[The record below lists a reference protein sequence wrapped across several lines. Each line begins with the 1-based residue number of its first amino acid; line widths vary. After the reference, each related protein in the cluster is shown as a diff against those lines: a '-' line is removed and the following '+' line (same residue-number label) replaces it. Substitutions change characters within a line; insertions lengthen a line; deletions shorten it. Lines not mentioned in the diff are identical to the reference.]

1 VVSLARTEK
10 QRLLAAAP
18 LFASLTERHLDE
30 LASVARTRSLERR
43 EELFHRGDEGTQ
55 IYVIA
60 SGKLKV
66 LTTSLDGDDVMFNIT
81 GPGEMIGEVALFSGR
96 PRTASVSAIEPSE
109 LLVLDRGDFLNCVRR
124 DPDVAIKL
132 LGVLGD
138 HIGRMSELVEDM
150 LFLNLP
156 VRLAKKLLRF
166 ARTDGEETAEGVR
179 INLKLSQEEWGDLVG
194 TTRESVNKQL
204 RAWTEEGVVR
214 MDGGYVLILR
224 ADALEALAGC
234 ALL

>member
-1 VVSLARTEK
+1 MAPLSKPEK
-10 QRLLAAAP
+10 HRLLAAAP
-18 LFASLTERHLDE
+18 LFTSLADEHLDQ
-30 LASVARTRSLERR
+30 LASVARTRSLGKR

-60 SGKLKV
+60 TGKLKV
-66 LTTSLDGDDVMFNIT
+66 LSTSVDGDDVMFNIT

-96 PRTASVSAIEPSE
+96 PRTATVTAIEASN
-109 LLVLDRGDFLNCVRR
+109 LLVLDRRDFLDCVRR
-124 DPDVAIKL
+124 EPEVAIKL
-132 LGVLGD
+132 LGVLGE

-166 ARTDGEETAEGVR
+166 ARTDGEKTAEGWR

-204 RAWTEEGVVR
+204 RAWSEEGVVR
-214 MDGGYVLILR
+214 TDAGYLVILQPK
-224 ADALEALAGC
+224 ALETLAGC

>member
-1 VVSLARTEK
+1 MASLSK
-10 QRLLAAAP
+10 PDKHRLLAASP
-18 LFASLTERHLDE
+18 LFASLSEAHFDG
-30 LASVARTRSLERR
+30 LASVARTRNVAKR

-60 SGKLKV
+60 TGKLKV
-66 LTTSLDGDDVMFNIT
+66 LTTSLEGDDVVFNIT

-96 PRTASVSAIEPSE
+96 PRTATVTAIEPST
-109 LLVLDRGDFLNCVRR
+109 LLVLDRGDFLGCLRQE
-124 DPDVAIKL
+124 PEVAIKL
-132 LGVLGD
+132 LGVLGE
-138 HIGRMSELVEDM
+138 HIGRMSELIEDT

-166 ARTDGEETAEGVR
+166 SRTDGEQTAEGLR

-204 RAWTEEGVVR
+204 RAWTEDGVLR
-214 MDGGYVLILR
+214 LDAGYVVILQPNV
-224 ADALEALAGC
+224 LETLAAC
-234 ALL
+234 SLL